1 MTVTHLIR
9 SATVL
14 TGVAFC
20 GSSIAAA
27 QHAAKAQSPMAAPHM
42 RTNAPPKTGQATP
55 ASAQPAQ
62 PKSSFRGIAAKLN
75 TTPDALETAYQA
87 AIAADPKLTRGQFV
101 AANVLAANLGTKTPA
116 ITTQAI
122 LDGLKAGKSIGETLH
137 GLGLSSGDADKAQ
150 DDANREIHQSQRQ
163 LKDSM

>member
-9 SATVL
+9 SAAVL
-14 TGVAFC
+14 TGLAFC
-20 GSSIAAA
+20 GSAIAAA

-42 RTNAPPKTGQATP
+42 RTNAPPKTGQAAP

-75 TTPDALETAYQA
+75 TTPDALETTYQA
-87 AIAADPKLTRGQFV
+87 AVAADPKLTRGQFV

-150 DDANREIHQSQRQ
+150 DDANREIHLAQRQ

>member
-1 MTVTHLIR
+1 MTVTNLIR
-9 SATVL
+9 SAAVL
-14 TGVAFC
+14 SALALC
-20 GSSIAAA
+20 GASIATA
-27 QHAAKAQSPMAAPHM
+27 QHAAKAQSPMAATHVS
-42 RTNAPPKTGQATP
+42 TKTPPKTGQAAP
-55 ASAQPAQ
+55 AQPAQ

-87 AIAADPKLTRGQFV
+87 ALAANSKLTRGQFV

-137 GLGLSSGDADKAQ
+137 GLGLSAGDADKAQ
-150 DDANREIHQSQRQ
+150 DDANREIHAAQRQ
-163 LKDSM
+163 LKDSV